1 MTRLKLFFA
10 FVFASFVALTI
21 QAGDNVFTATPVTM
35 APGQTATINISL
47 ANTDEVNG
55 IQFDIVLPEGI
66 ALVKDNNDRPIFTTT
81 ERTPEFSRM
90 CKEIEKGRSRLML
103 FSYRA
108 ELVRG
113 TDGVVLSMPVTCD
126 GSIQPG
132 NYTVRFIDVCLS
144 LSGKSKEKVACEPG
158 DFEAVVTVK

>member
-1 MTRLKLFFA
+1 MKLIWTILL
-10 FVFASFVALTI
+10 VVAVSTVSR
-21 QAGDNVFTATPVTM
+21 AGDNVFSTIGVTS
-35 APGQTATINISL
+35 APGQEAVINISL
-47 ANTDEVNG
+47 DNSDEVNG
-55 IQFDIVLPEGI
+55 LQFDIVLPEGI

-132 NYTVRFIDVCLS
+132 NYTVRFIGVCLS